1 MQFPADTDRQR
12 IRNRMISTFRFQ
24 NLKCCR
30 GNCMRLLWSCTRY
43 GALHPI
49 RTGAMLADR
58 VHALID
64 DKLDHGYAASA
75 KWTPRLSPI
84 PHTDAPAKAAYLTP
98 EHRPRGTSMTP
109 QQPFR
114 QSADPLSENS
124 QISGNFGE
132 WVCGLAKAPTGKHYV
147 HALKPTQPASNKQL
161 TALKLVLKWC
171 YTT

>member
-1 MQFPADTDRQR
+1 
-12 IRNRMISTFRFQ
+12 
-24 NLKCCR
+24 
-30 GNCMRLLWSCTRY
+30 MRLLWSCTRY

-64 DKLDHGYAASA
+64 DKLDHGYAAYA